1 MNNPLG
7 LRIVTT
13 TLAGVMCISMVA
25 CDKPADNTGMPAP
38 STTVGTQIDDSVVTT
53 QVKAAL
59 LADTSIKGL
68 DISVNTRKGEVQLSG
83 FVDNQGQID
92 RAVEVTHGI
101 EGVTQVGN
109 QMSIKK

>member
-7 LRIVTT
+7 LRILTT
-13 TLAGVMCISMVA
+13 TLAGVMTIFMAA
-25 CDKPADNTGMPAP
+25 CSKPADTTGMPAP
-38 STTVGTQIDDSVVTT
+38 STTVGTQLDDSVITAK
-53 QVKAAL
+53 VKTAL
-59 LADTSIKGL
+59 LADTSIKGM
-68 DISVNTRKGEVQLSG
+68 DITVNTSKSEVQLSG

-92 RAVEVTHGI
+92 RAMQVAHGI